1 MNTAL
6 FMLAQAATAP
16 AANAASPAATP
27 VKPWWQILLENGLPL
42 TLLFIFLVA
51 IVGVIVKL
59 RRKDKCLKFFD
70 DYHVTYLT
78 ATGKAV
84 WGDLVVYSQGVELRF
99 NAPYITRRGLTKS
112 SAVIYEKEM
121 ASCLALCRV
130 EDGLTDEEKRD
141 RKRQVRK
148 SFRPGIVRRTLRW
161 MRNIINTLRD
171 AFSKALTA
179 IVGQLAKARPGS
191 TVLSSQQT
199 GVNEIGQTLLG
210 AAGNAY
216 EPILEAHIGKPVIL
230 KLASTTDPTKG
241 VVEVPGYLVDYS
253 DQYIAVFN
261 VDHEPVE
268 RVELELSESTQR
280 PGLTVEM
287 TAEDAI
293 VSCTGPEFLVVRRFE
308 CAQRQSDLA
317 VALMPGCTLA
327 LPREAD
333 SPVKLVL
340 ERTRQIDMVAPRSI
354 ATVHFAAE
362 TVIEQRHKWLGLAPE
377 HAAES
382 KESVAADGQC
392 GTPADPTAN

>member
-16 AANAASPAATP
+16 ASATPVAP

-59 RRKDKCLKFFD
+59 RRKDKCLKLLN

-78 ATGKAV
+78 ATGKAI
-84 WGDLVVYSQGVELRF
+84 WGDLVVYSQGIELRF

-112 SAVIYEKEM
+112 SAVIYENEM
-121 ASCLALCRV
+121 ASCLAICRV
-130 EDGLTDEEKRD
+130 EDGLTDDEKRD
-141 RKRQVRK
+141 RQRQVRK
-148 SFRPGIVRRTLRW
+148 SFRPGIFRRTLRW
-161 MRNIINTLRD
+161 MRNIVNTLRD
-171 AFSKALTA
+171 AFSKAFTA
-179 IVGQLAKARPGS
+179 IVGQLAKAKPGS
-191 TVLSSQQT
+191 TVLSTQQS

-230 KLASTTDPTKG
+230 KLASTTEPTNITM
-241 VVEVPGYLVDYS
+241 EVPGYLVDYT

-261 VDHEPVE
+261 VGHEPVE
-268 RVELELSESTQR
+268 RIEWELSESAQK
-280 PGLTVEM
+280 PGVKVEL

-293 VSCTGPEFLVVRRFE
+293 VSCTGPEFVVVRRYE
-308 CAQRQSDLA
+308 CAQRQSEMA
-317 VALMPGCTLA
+317 VVLTPGCSLA
-327 LPREAD
+327 LPRD
-333 SPVKLVL
+333 GGSQVKLVL
-340 ERTRQIDMVAPRSI
+340 ERTRQVDIVAPRSL

-362 TVIEQRHKWLGLAPE
+362 VATASRHKWLGLAPE

-382 KESVAADGQC
+382 KESVATDGQAA
-392 GTPADPTAN
+392 TPTEQAAN